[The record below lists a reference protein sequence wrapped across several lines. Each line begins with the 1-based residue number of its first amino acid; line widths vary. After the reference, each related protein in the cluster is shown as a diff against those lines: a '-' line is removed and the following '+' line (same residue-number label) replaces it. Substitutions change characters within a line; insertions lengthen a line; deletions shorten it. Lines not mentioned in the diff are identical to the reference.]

1 MINEQISAEIDSISI
16 PVISGAIHC
25 AEEFLLTAAAQR
37 NRNHVKERVEFAS
50 KIPFSMEEL
59 LFDPQ
64 TSGGLL
70 FAVRGDQAGEFLK
83 ELKGAGLPAAIVG
96 RLTSKKE
103 KDIYVK

>member
-1 MINEQISAEIDSISI
+1 
-16 PVISGAIHC
+16 
-25 AEEFLLTAAAQR
+25 
-37 NRNHVKERVEFAS
+37 
-50 KIPFSMEEL
+50 MEEL